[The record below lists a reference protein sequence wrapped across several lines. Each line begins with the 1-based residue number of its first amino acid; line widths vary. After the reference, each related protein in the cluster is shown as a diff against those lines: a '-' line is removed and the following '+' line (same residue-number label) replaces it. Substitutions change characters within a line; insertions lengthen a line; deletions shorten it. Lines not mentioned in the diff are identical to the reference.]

1 MRKRYLLMAG
11 AVLTLGILASQA
23 PRLFADTPPAQ
34 PSQAKAAAKAPAA
47 APVALPQPGKPG
59 FLTPQQVHGLMQ
71 AGVPVRIGD
80 VRKANAYERRH
91 IQGALSLPRKEIKT
105 WGPKLSKEELLVL
118 YCS

>member
-1 MRKRYLLMAG
+1 MRNRTLLMAG
-11 AVLTLGILASQA
+11 AVLTLGLLASQA
-23 PRLFADTPPAQ
+23 PRLFAKSPPAQ
-34 PSQAKAAAKAPAA
+34 VPVTQAAAKAP
-47 APVALPQPGKPG
+47 VLSKPG
-59 FLTPQQVHGLMQ
+59 TPGVLTPQEVHQLMQ

-105 WGPKLSKEELLVL
+105 WGPKLSKEEMLIL